1 MELLLLDKN
10 FGICGLIDDF
20 SSLVW
25 NRKYY
30 ECGNFNLQFG
40 LKYWKQFENAK
51 YVYSKEFEETAILET
66 LNYKNTTQGVE
77 IQRSGRFLESILA
90 QRVIN
95 TTQKFKNMIT
105 EDIIRSLVS
114 TFAIHSGDRK
124 IKNLVL
130 GERKGLGR
138 TRTIQMTGDNLLD
151 KIYELCKEDE
161 LSIHLRY
168 DFDKNEMVFEV
179 WQGLDRRDTQ
189 NTNTWAV
196 FSRNFE
202 NIVDDEYSTDETKY
216 CNFAYVEGEV
226 EEESE
231 DLLAVGE
238 VSNKRRVEVIVDR
251 VRPGEERR
259 ELYVDARDLQSD
271 KGEDE
276 EGNPIEVTEE
286 EYLEMLR
293 ERGIEKLNECN
304 RVEISNFTIDSN
316 SNLRYKEDF
325 DIGDKVV
332 YSNDD
337 LGFFI
342 ENRIVEVSEVYENGD
357 RTIDVT
363 FGDDYNIKKIKGA
376 M

>member
-10 FGICGLIDDF
+10 FQISGLIDDF
-20 SSLVW
+20 SSLLW

-30 ECGNFNLQFG
+30 RCGNFNLQIG
-40 LKYWKQFENAK
+40 LKYWKQFEDAK

-66 LNYKNTTQGVE
+66 LNYKNTTQGIQ
-77 IQRSGRFLESILA
+77 IQRSGRFLESKLA

-114 TFAIHSGDRK
+114 TFVINSGDRK
-124 IKNLVL
+124 IKGIVL

-138 TRTIQMTGDNLLD
+138 VRTMQMTGGNLLD

-161 LSIHLRY
+161 LSIRLRY
-168 DFDKNEMVFEV
+168 DFDNNQMVFEV

-189 NTNTWAV
+189 NKNTWAI

-202 NIVDDEYSTDETKY
+202 NILEDEYSNDETKY
-216 CNFAYVEGEV
+216 CNFAYVEGEL
-226 EEESE
+226 EEQTETK
-231 DLLAVGE
+231 
-238 VSNKRRVEVIVDR
+238 KRRVEVTVNRIKD
-251 VRPGEERR
+251 GEERK
-259 ELYVDARDLQSD
+259 ELYVDARDLQKD
-271 KGEDE
+271 EDM
-276 EGNPIEVTEE
+276 TDS
-286 EYLEMLR
+286 EYLEILR

-304 RVEISNFTIDSN
+304 KVEISDFSIDSN

-332 YSNDD
+332 YINED
-337 LGFFI
+337 LGFSI
-342 ENRIVEVSEVYENGD
+342 ENRIVAVSESYENGD
-357 RTIDVT
+357 KTIDVT
-363 FGDDYNIKKIKGA
+363 FGDDYNIKKIKEA
-376 M
+376 I

>member
-30 ECGNFNLQFG
+30 DCGNFNLQIG
-40 LKYWKQFENAK
+40 LKYWKQFKNAK

-66 LNYKNTTQGVE
+66 LNYKNTTQGIE
-77 IQRSGRFLESILA
+77 IQRSGRFLESILT

-105 EDIIRSLVS
+105 EDIIRGLVN
-114 TFAIHSGDRK
+114 TFVINSGDRK
-124 IKNLVL
+124 IKGVIL

-138 TRTIQMTGDNLLD
+138 VRTMQMTGGNLLD

-161 LSIHLRY
+161 LSIRLRY
-168 DFDKNEMVFEV
+168 NFDNNQMVFEV

-189 NTNTWAV
+189 NKNTWAI

-202 NIVDDEYSTDETKY
+202 NILEDEYSTDETKY
-216 CNFAYVEGEV
+216 CNFAYVEGELEEQTETV
-226 EEESE
+226 E
-231 DLLAVGE
+231 VGTTDDTQ
-238 VSNKRRVEVIVDR
+238 KKKTRVEVTVNRMKD
-251 VRPGEERR
+251 GEERK
-259 ELYVDARDLQSD
+259 ELYVDARDLQKD
-271 KGEDE
+271 EDM
-276 EGNPIEVTEE
+276 TDS
-286 EYLEMLR
+286 EYLETLR

-304 RVEISNFTIDSN
+304 KVETSSFTIDTN

-332 YSNDD
+332 YINED
-337 LGFFI
+337 LGFSI
-342 ENRIVEVSEVYENGD
+342 ENRIVEVSEAYENGD
-357 RTIDVT
+357 KTIDVT
-363 FGDDYNIKKIKGA
+363 FGEDYNIKKIKEA
-376 M
+376 I

>member
-10 FGICGLIDDF
+10 FQISGLIDDF

-30 ECGNFNLQFG
+30 ECGNFNLQFC

-66 LNYKNTTQGVE
+66 LSYKNTMQGIQ

-90 QRVIN
+90 QRVVN
-95 TTQKFKNMIT
+95 KTQYFKNMIT

-114 TFAIHSGDRK
+114 TFVINSGDRK
-124 IKNLVL
+124 IKGIVL

-138 TRTIQMTGDNLLD
+138 VHTMQMTGGNLLD
-151 KIYELCKEDE
+151 RIYELCKEDE
-161 LSIHLRY
+161 LSIRLRY
-168 DFDKNEMVFEV
+168 DFDNNEIVFEV

-189 NTNTWAV
+189 NTNTWAI

-202 NIVDDEYSTDETKY
+202 NILEDDYSADETKY
-216 CNFAYVEGEV
+216 CNFAYVEGEL
-226 EEESE
+226 EEQTQTNE
-231 DLLAVGE
+231 DG
-238 VSNKRRVEVIVDR
+238 SQNTKKRRVEVTVNRIKD
-251 VRPGEERR
+251 GEERK
-259 ELYVDARDLQSD
+259 ELYVDARDLQ
-271 KGEDE
+271 KDE
-276 EGNPIEVTEE
+276 GMTDS
-286 EYLEMLR
+286 EYLETLK

-304 RVEISNFTIDSN
+304 KVETSNFSIDSN

-325 DIGDKVV
+325 NVGDKVV
-332 YSNDD
+332 YINED
-337 LGFFI
+337 LGFVI
-342 ENRIVEVSEVYENGD
+342 ENRIVEVSESYENGD
-357 RTIDVT
+357 KTIDVT
-363 FGDDYNIKKIKGA
+363 FGDDYNIKRIKEA